1 MKDLK
6 DFISMKIET
15 ATATIEECKSSDFS
29 FSSDYDI
36 GSNDGY
42 LEATELELQT
52 LNQILDR
59 MEKLWEK

>member
-6 DFISMKIET
+6 DFISMRIET
-15 ATATIEECKSSDFS
+15 AKDTIKECETSDFS

-52 LNQILDR
+52 LNQILER